1 MQFLR
6 HSRFDKEKG
15 IIAFVDMIQYF
26 LKKNR
31 TLPFSVH
38 ICGTGNYA
46 IILQA
51 LAEKSPQII
60 YHGRTK
66 MEDLKKI
73 ASECQYCLMPST
85 FLETFGLSALDA
97 LSR

>member
-15 IIAFVDMIQYF
+15 IIALIDMLIFF
-26 LKKNR
+26 LEKKEK
-31 TLPFSVH
+31 LPFTIH

-46 IILQA
+46 TTLQEFA
-51 LAEKSPQII
+51 QKSPQII

-73 ASECQYCLMPST
+73 AAQCHYCLMPST